1 MGRPCHSSSYTETL
15 PNVGTDTNLMKKLMS
30 QGKVNLN
37 KIHTDQKRRVTVY
50 YEQQLKSGTVRT
62 SRASESHTEALA

>member
-1 MGRPCHSSSYTETL
+1 
-15 PNVGTDTNLMKKLMS
+15 MKKLMS